1 MKKLLIFTI
10 CFCFL
15 IGGCNQGSVETI
27 SSNTV
32 MSSQV
37 YQIYNIEA
45 DKSKTNI
52 TATFRV
58 GGATGTTLELTEPG
72 KISYNDAPLPVSAP
86 GNLIGTNYRM
96 KGTDYRSFSKDY
108 RPAHKFSF
116 TDNDGKTYINSINL
130 LPLEVSANGGLMIEA
145 SQPTLVP
152 LSRAVAADE
161 TLTIAINSIIEDQI
175 PTSDNS
181 VYFNENRSAIIIT
194 PKYWQAKSLK
204 AKAKLEI
211 KVKKNAIV
219 SQGTQLGGSMT
230 AVYSAAPVFLS
241 VGEAKTAAVNAN
253 TKMPDNN
260 SNVKIPDNNSNK
272 KQVSANANQQT
283 NVVAPKPDSKNDSPK
298 PVSNSNSDK

>member
-15 IGGCNQGSVETI
+15 LGGCNQGSVETI

-37 YQIYNIEA
+37 YQSYHIKAEKGRT
-45 DKSKTNI
+45 DI

-96 KGTDYRSFSKDY
+96 KGTDYRSFSKNY
-108 RPAHKFSF
+108 RPAHVFSF

-130 LPLEVSANGGLMIEA
+130 LPLEISAANNLTLEA
-145 SQPTLVP
+145 SQPTAIQ

-175 PTSDNS
+175 PTDDNS
-181 VYFNENRSAIIIT
+181 VYFNKNRSAIIIT
-194 PKYWQAKSLK
+194 PKYWQTKSIR
-204 AKAKLEI
+204 AKAELEI

-219 SQGTQLGGSMT
+219 SQGTPPGGSIT
-230 AVYSAAPVFLS
+230 AVYSAAPVYLS
-241 VGEAKTAAVNAN
+241 VGNAKPAPVNAN
-253 TKMPDNN
+253 TQTAD
-260 SNVKIPDNNSNK
+260 DNSNK
-272 KQVSANANQQT
+272 KPVTANANQQT
-283 NVVAPKPDSKNDSPK
+283 DVAAPKPESKDDSPK
-298 PVSNSNSDK
+298 LDSNSNSDK